1 MIKRIVVYTL
11 IMVLVIGAS
20 CYIHQLILENKGLAL
35 SFDLWHVYG
44 LNLLLT
50 FCTYVILSIASTK
63 MPDQVGNLFLVSV
76 MVKPGVL
83 LMVFGQAVFGAE
95 SFKMFERLAI
105 VIPFL
110 LSLLAEVISI
120 HGILK
125 SLGQSTISGGQKD

>member
-1 MIKRIVVYTL
+1 MIKRISIYTL
-11 IMVLVIGAS
+11 IIVVVISVSYYLHHLVLV
-20 CYIHQLILENKGLAL
+20 NKGLEL
-35 SFDLWHVYG
+35 SFELWHVYG

-50 FCTYVILSIASTK
+50 FCTYVMLSIASTK

-105 VIPFL
+105 VIPFMI
-110 LSLLAEVISI
+110 SLLAEVISI

-125 SLGQSTISGGQKD
+125 SLGQSLISGGQKD